1 MSLKIKQLWMLG
13 LLQFL
18 MGSCCLQ
25 AADLVPSGSRSALL
39 LGNSTYDGFTLNGV
53 DQSLGEVQAALKSHG
68 YRVMRRENLT
78 QRDAESAVEQ
88 FAQSVPTNGVAVV
101 YYIGLG
107 AHVDRLGKSYN
118 LLRPVGEKIES
129 DNDYRSRGLNVLDLI
144 GALREQSG
152 SRVNLVFLDA
162 CWQSPIKPDKGQVV
176 SGMREFEV
184 DSDTTV
190 MFAAGSGQTI
200 PAPKNDVISP
210 LATALARHVGKLD
223 GSVKQCCEAMA
234 ADVGQAW
241 FGGATDSGIGAR
253 SALSVIERLTDGKQP
268 GDGFVNSIGMG
279 FRWCSPGTFMMGSDQ
294 TSTSATLDRKPVQ
307 VTLSKGSWMGEH
319 EVTQREYSVVMRRN
333 VPIGF
338 TTHKNAP
345 FWGAT
350 EVKSVTQF
358 CDKLT
363 ELERKAGTLPAGWE
377 YGCPTEAEW
386 EYACRAGSKS
396 AYCFGDATAELGLYA
411 NFADDALWRANPN
424 FYWAER
430 QADDGVAE
438 ALAPVGSYLPNAWG
452 LRDMH
457 GNVAEIVADHLLPEL
472 PGGTDPLGRVE
483 KDGKTQIRGGAW
495 CSQAAYCESSFRN
508 AAPGRDKHNFVG
520 FRVVLK
526 KVD

>member
-13 LLQFL
+13 LLHFL
-18 MGSCCLQ
+18 MGSCLQ
-25 AADLVPSGSRSALL
+25 AADLTLSGSRSALL
-39 LGNSTYDGFTLNGV
+39 LGNSTYDGFKLNGV
-53 DQSLGEVQAALKSHG
+53 DQSLDEVQTALKSHG
-68 YRVMRRENLT
+68 FRVVRGENLT
-78 QRDAESAVEQ
+78 QRDAKAAIEQ
-88 FAQSVPTNGVAVV
+88 FVQSVPTNGVALI

-118 LLRPVGEKIES
+118 LLRPVGEKIQS

-144 GALREQSG
+144 KSLREQSG

-162 CWQSPIKPDKGQVV
+162 CWQSPIKPEKGQVAG
-176 SGMREFEV
+176 GMQQFEV

-200 PAPKNDVISP
+200 SAPKDNVVSS
-210 LATALARHVGKLD
+210 LAAALARHVGQLD
-223 GSVKQCCEAMA
+223 GSVKQCCEVMS
-234 ADVGQAW
+234 ADLGQAW
-241 FGGATDSGIGAR
+241 FGGATELGIGER
-253 SALSVIERLTDGKQP
+253 STLPVIDGLTEGKQP

-279 FRWCSPGTFMMGSDQ
+279 FRWCPPGTFRMGSDQ
-294 TSTSATLDRKPVQ
+294 TGTSATLDRKPVQ
-307 VTLSKGSWMGEH
+307 VTLSKGAWMGEH
-319 EVTQREYSVVMRRN
+319 EVTQREYSVVMRKN
-333 VPIGF
+333 VPLGF
-338 TTHKNAP
+338 TKHKNAP

-350 EVKSVTQF
+350 EAKSVTQF

-363 ELERKAGTLPAGWE
+363 ELERKAGTLPNGWE
-377 YGCPTEAEW
+377 YKCPTEAEW
-386 EYACRAGSKS
+386 EYACRAGAKT
-396 AYCFGDATAELGLYA
+396 AYCYGDSTAELGRFA
-411 NFADDALWRANPN
+411 NFADNALWRANPN

-430 QADDGVAE
+430 NADDGVAE
-438 ALAPVGSYLPNAWG
+438 ALAPVGSYRPNAWG

-483 KDGKTQIRGGAW
+483 KGGNTQIRGGAW
-495 CSQAAYCESSFRN
+495 CSQALYCESSFRN

-526 KVD
+526 KVN